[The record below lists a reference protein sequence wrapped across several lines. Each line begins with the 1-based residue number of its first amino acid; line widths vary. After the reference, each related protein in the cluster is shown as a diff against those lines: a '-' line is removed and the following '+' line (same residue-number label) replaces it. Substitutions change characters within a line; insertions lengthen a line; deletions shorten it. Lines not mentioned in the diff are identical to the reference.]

1 MVLTVFYSRAAAGA
15 AAAGASKGISAFLKS
30 LLKSTAS
37 SAALTAFFGL
47 AAGANDKAARRDL
60 EDVSDEDLEEIL
72 STIKANGDFTQE
84 ELDQAEGVLSSLF
97 AEDADVSKRA
107 ISATAKKEIAD
118 FFSDII
124 GSIVG
129 KSGINLALGKN
140 VDGSDKAKREVQL
153 SERAALSGLLKPF
166 LKSAGSSV
174 ALGGLLAGISSL
186 FGGDKPAKR
195 GDLAERSALTTLL
208 KPFLKN
214 AASSAAV
221 GGFFGVVGKL
231 LGGGDKAAKREVTD
245 VDSLLA
251 AIESRLVG

>member
-1 MVLTVFYSRAAAGA
+1 MVLIVFYSRAAAGA

-47 AAGANDKAARRDL
+47 AAGANDKAARRDV

-153 SERAALSGLLKPF
+153 SERAALTGLLKPF

-195 GDLAERSALTTLL
+195 DLSERAALSGLL
-208 KPFLKN
+208 KPFLKS
-214 AASSAAV
+214 AGSSVAL
-221 GGFFGVVGKL
+221 GGL
-231 LGGGDKAAKREVTD
+231 LAGISSLFGGDKAAKREITD
-245 VDSLLA
+245 TDSLLA
-251 AIESRLVG
+251 AIESRLVE